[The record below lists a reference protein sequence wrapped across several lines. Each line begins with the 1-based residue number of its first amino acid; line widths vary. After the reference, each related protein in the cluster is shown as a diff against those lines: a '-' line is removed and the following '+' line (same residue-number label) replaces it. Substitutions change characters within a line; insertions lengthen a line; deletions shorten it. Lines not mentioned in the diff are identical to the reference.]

1 MAFKF
6 QDLKAFSIAYFSRI
20 DTLYLRK
27 DGVYNMNMDK
37 VVCHCMNITN
47 GMIKDAVEAGAKT
60 LEDIQEETGATTV
73 CGACLEDVQRLVDFF
88 VSDQGE

>member
-1 MAFKF
+1 
-6 QDLKAFSIAYFSRI
+6 
-20 DTLYLRK
+20 
-27 DGVYNMNMDK
+27 MNLDK

-60 LEDIQEETGATTV
+60 LEDVQEQTGASTV

-88 VSDQGE
+88 VSEQGKQGYDMLYLR